1 MAVPVPVHRNR
12 GILTSLFTPPRFVFR
27 VPRVAFS
34 MRVPVPLRRRFF
46 AGPETV
52 GVALPLAGSVDI
64 VMRVIVWH
72 VGGRIDVFFVLLTSL
87 RKLPSHTQRASS

>member
-1 MAVPVPVHRNR
+1 M
-12 GILTSLFTPPRFVFR
+12 FR

-46 AGPETV
+46 ADLGTV

-64 VMRVIVWH
+64 VMLLL
-72 VGGRIDVFFVLLTSL
+72 FFLKTLICLIFLLRSRFSAVRYLFSVASVVLFVNFTRQHHCFSGLIELSCG
-87 RKLPSHTQRASS
+87 